1 MSCCFVGWRPKFI
14 VCQFCFI
21 FINFPKLLVS
31 CRDESFGCF
40 GSLNTHPM
48 SKYASGTDIWSLG
61 ATCLGTK
68 LTGKFHRSFLNIRQ
82 EAGPQKG
89 KSSSNLK
96 CFRCQLVGFL
106 GALKSSG
113 SSGSTWWPWEIC
125 LLVGG
130 PRWWIRVAEAGRM
143 RRLFHSGPSKM
154 CKEYLKL
161 ALITGRAPPLR
172 PCFTA
177 LASTSS
183 PAWWVLISFN
193 VWPDGFVFFFPF
205 FAVISVHLSPRWFN
219 SRLNAL
225 WRHVCLAWCPCQL
238 AEWFC
243 STCLCL

>member
-48 SKYASGTDIWSLG
+48 SKYASGTDVWSLG

-68 LTGKFHRSFLNIRQ
+68 LTGKFHRRFLNIRQ

-96 CFRCQLVGFL
+96 CFRCQLVAFL
-106 GALKSSG
+106 EALKSSG

-130 PRWWIRVAEAGRM
+130 PRWWVRVVEAGRNA
-143 RRLFHSGPSKM
+143 K
-154 CKEYLKL
+154 
-161 ALITGRAPPLR
+161 IVPLR
-172 PCFTA
+172 TFQDAQGIPQAGPHYRYGSPFAA
-177 LASTSS
+177 LWKQLSTSS
-183 PAWWVLISFN
+183 PAG
-193 VWPDGFVFFFPF
+193 GF
-205 FAVISVHLSPRWFN
+205 
-219 SRLNAL
+219 
-225 WRHVCLAWCPCQL
+225 
-238 AEWFC
+238 
-243 STCLCL
+243 

>member
-68 LTGKFHRSFLNIRQ
+68 LTGKFHRFLNIRQ

-96 CFRCQLVGFL
+96 CFRCQLVAFL
-106 GALKSSG
+106 EALKSSG

-219 SRLNAL
+219 SRLDAL